1 MRITNNMV
9 TRNYTKG
16 LHTNLSRLSTYN
28 QQIISGRR
36 FNVMSED
43 TASGV
48 RAMQTRRS
56 LARIESY
63 RNNAKD
69 TNITFAAAETTMLN
83 ISNIN
88 HTVTSKYVNGIT
100 GTMGA
105 EEREII
111 ANELDKLRDEMV
123 SCANGQFAD
132 RYLFGGTNVNS
143 APFALDKTTGMLTYN
158 GVDVMSITKTHEL
171 FQDASYVDIGLGLNF
186 KDTGNPQQVN
196 PNSAFKNS
204 FVGLD
209 FLGTGSDNLILKLG
223 EMIDELK
230 SPGFDV
236 NKAGKLLDEYKAS
249 SNNMGVALTKLGAD
263 TAFLE
268 FTVDR
273 LDSEELNLKTR
284 QEIIE
289 ARSPEEAIMDF
300 KMQEYVYNAA
310 LQMGQRLLQ
319 PTLFSF
325 IN

>member
-69 TNITFAAAETTMLN
+69 TNITFAAAETTMLK
-83 ISNIN
+83 ISDIN
-88 HTVTSKYVNGIT
+88 HNVTAKYVNGIT

-123 SCANGQFAD
+123 NCANGQFAD

-143 APFALDKTTGMLTYN
+143 APFALDKTTGVLTYN